1 MLNNVTLMGRLAQT
15 PEIKTTQNGISVTK
29 FDLAVPVPSAD
40 RNAPPDYIPVVCW
53 DKQADFVG
61 KYLSKGRQV
70 VLAGEIKTHKYTDK
84 DGKTRKAVEVVAHR
98 VYFADSKDASGADE
112 ATEAPVAPTLHGP
125 VAPTF
130 QEVGNDDELP
140 F

>member
-15 PEIKTTQNGISVTK
+15 PEIKTTQSGKAVTS

-61 KYLSKGRQV
+61 KYLSKGRQI
-70 VLAGEIKTHKYTDK
+70 VLVGEIKTRKYTDK
-84 DGKTRKAVEVVAHR
+84 DGKNRKAVEVVAR
-98 VYFADSKDASGADE
+98 RIFFADSKDASGADE
-112 ATEAPVAPTLHGP
+112 ATDAPVT
-125 VAPTF
+125 PTF
-130 QEVGNDDELP
+130 QEVGNDDDLP